1 MGNTDE
7 DNIWK
12 KIYRRNFW
20 LGMFALIPIIVYMV
34 FIEVLKSLEIAI
46 TLGVVS
52 FLLWTLIFFKSGIYK
67 DF

>member
-1 MGNTDE
+1 MEKTDE

-12 KIYRRNFW
+12 KIYRTNFW

-34 FIEVLKSLEIAI
+34 IIEVLKSLDIAI
-46 TLGVVS
+46 TFGVVS

>member
-1 MGNTDE
+1 MENTDK

-34 FIEVLKSLEIAI
+34 IIEVINSLEIAI